1 MFTITEVQQ
10 VLHGEQGQS
19 INSYN
24 KNISGFDSGIFF
36 CWSGRVNYF
45 RFWEILPIIIEQKA
59 DYGYNKND
67 NKI

>member
-24 KNISGFDSGIFF
+24 KNISGFDSGIFLF
-36 CWSGRVNYF
+36 WKNISTLSGVSLHHSFYVHSPKHRCF
-45 RFWEILPIIIEQKA
+45 F
-59 DYGYNKND
+59 
-67 NKI
+67 